1 MASTSHLSQGTLMFP
16 LAVITILLECPIR
29 ERGGLI
35 YRGCVLSCLLLLLY
49 IPPFRLPFTYPHTLL
64 ETNMTILHTVEPRVN
79 GFPKNP
85 PSKLLYKEALPAV
98 PVSFTQV
105 RPGLEPAQ
113 LMRKFVK
120 QYNELQNYKYVVHEW
135 PSTLLVAYHTPVLL
149 QERRQYHA

>member
-1 MASTSHLSQGTLMFP
+1 MSAVDSYIGDAFCHASFCCSISPRSDYLSP
-16 LAVITILLECPIR
+16 
-29 ERGGLI
+29 
-35 YRGCVLSCLLLLLY
+35 
-49 IPPFRLPFTYPHTLL
+49 YPHTLL

-98 PVSFTQV
+98 PISFTQV

-149 QERRQYHA
+149 QERRKYHA